1 MIDKTMV
8 EKTMIDKKIKVL
20 LVEDNRADVF
30 LLVEM
35 LGKSGTGEFE
45 LVQAADLDLAMKR
58 LQAEKVDAV
67 LLDLSLPIF
76 LGLEPLERVHKIK
89 PKIPIIV
96 LSGYNDPE
104 LAMEAMRRG
113 AKNFFVKGHF
123 EGDKLV
129 RMLRSAV
136 GREAASPPGPSSVQA

>member
-1 MIDKTMV
+1 MIDRAVV
-8 EKTMIDKKIKVL
+8 EKTTGDKKIKVL

-30 LLVEM
+30 LLVET
-35 LGKSGTGEFE
+35 LGKSGSGEFE
-45 LVQAADLDLAMKR
+45 LIQATDLDLAMKR

-76 LGLEPLERVHKIK
+76 LGLEPLERVHKLK
-89 PKIPIIV
+89 PKVPIIV

-104 LAMEAMRRG
+104 LALEALRKG

-123 EGDKLV
+123 EGDTLV
-129 RMLRSAV
+129 KMLRSAV
-136 GREAASPPGPSSVQA
+136 GRGASSPLGPSTAQA